1 MPHAEVS
8 QSNGVI
14 LNVTTRPNPV
24 DGSYRL
30 SFEVDPGDESLVE
43 LRALLVG
50 DSGPV
55 SETWLYRWTSA

>member
-1 MPHAEVS
+1 MPRAEVS

-14 LNVTTRPNPV
+14 LNVTAEPNPV
-24 DGSYRL
+24 DGSYRV

-43 LRALLVG
+43 LRVVLVG
-50 DSGPV
+50 DAGPV